1 MNLFSNL
8 FSNTC
13 TCRMMENLVKFSNEG
28 FMLVASVAKGDRH
41 ILINYCVVPDNIH
54 SPAPPHGG
62 QRKFR
67 GEGGGGGGG
76 GLKKKCPSV
85 GGMNILWNYTL
96 IKK

>member
-1 MNLFSNL
+1 
-8 FSNTC
+8 
-13 TCRMMENLVKFSNEG
+13 MMENLVKFSNEG

-67 GEGGGGGGG
+67 GEGGGVPEGRNFRGGGIFFCPYHK
-76 GLKKKCPSV
+76 LKICDKQ
-85 GGMNILWNYTL
+85 LAFA
-96 IKK
+96 